1 MPDWKKYKKDF
12 TYNRM
17 PENTRLGPNAAPTSD
32 HIKCQAHGNPC
43 RPLLSD
49 PGPYAAASGLIRQGY
64 NHIQKTKALPHRR
77 RSPRNELWESS
88 RISKACSPVDRTT
101 PC

>member
-1 MPDWKKYKKDF
+1 MPDWKEYEKGF
-12 TYNRM
+12 IYNRM
-17 PENTRLGPNAAPTSD
+17 SGNTQLGSNGALAVW
-32 HIKCQAHGNPC
+32 AHKMPGPWQFL
-43 RPLLSD
+43 PSD
-49 PGPYAAASGLIRQGY
+49 PGLYAVASGLIRQSH

>member
-43 RPLLSD
+43 R
-49 PGPYAAASGLIRQGY
+49 LIPAPMRR
-64 NHIQKTKALPHRR
+64 LP
-77 RSPRNELWESS
+77 
-88 RISKACSPVDRTT
+88 A
-101 PC
+101 